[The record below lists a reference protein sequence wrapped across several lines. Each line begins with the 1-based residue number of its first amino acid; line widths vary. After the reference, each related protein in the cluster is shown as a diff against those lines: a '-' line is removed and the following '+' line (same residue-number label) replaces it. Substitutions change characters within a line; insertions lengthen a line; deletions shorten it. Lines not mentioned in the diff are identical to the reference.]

1 MDEREY
7 AAISR
12 LDRALADL
20 REAVRDM
27 IEQNHQMRSIDG
39 R

>member
-7 AAISR
+7 AAIAR
-12 LDRALADL
+12 LDRALANL

-27 IEQNHQMRSIDG
+27 IEQNHQMRSNDG